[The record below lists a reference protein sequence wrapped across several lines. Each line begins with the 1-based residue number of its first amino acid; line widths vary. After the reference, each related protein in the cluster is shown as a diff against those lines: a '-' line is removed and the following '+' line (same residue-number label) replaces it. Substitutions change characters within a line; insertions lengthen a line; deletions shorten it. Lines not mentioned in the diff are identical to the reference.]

1 MKFIVTDPV
10 KAHLLSI
17 ILKNL
22 KLFVET
28 ITFRCMD
35 NELHIQTLDQGHCCL
50 LDLHI
55 SGEWFDT
62 YDSSFNQSEL
72 ANAII
77 SINTTTLQKV
87 MDTRAN
93 TQSMEFS
100 TDVDADNLYISLT
113 GSQKVCN
120 KKFKIPL
127 LDLETDLME
136 PTINESNVDLVM
148 PTKSFTTLI
157 KQMQGFSHT
166 LQTHFTDSSI
176 SFEANGTEGSMIANV
191 DLENDASEYSISED
205 MELKQQ
211 FGIKYMEYMYA
222 FGGLSPEIIM
232 YFSENQPFHAKYIL
246 DKDTDSC
253 LSFYLAPMVDDD

>member
-1 MKFIVTDPV
+1 MKFIIKDPV
-10 KAHLLSI
+10 KANLLSI

-28 ITFRCMD
+28 ITFRCMED
-35 NELHIQTLDQGHCCL
+35 KLHIQTLDQGHCCL

-55 SGEWFDT
+55 SSNWFDN
-62 YDSSFNQSEL
+62 YDSSLSDALNTV
-72 ANAII
+72 I

-87 MDTRAN
+87 IDTRAN

-100 TDVDADNLYISLT
+100 TNNDADHLFISLT
-113 GSQKVCN
+113 GSKKVCN

-127 LDLETDLME
+127 LDLDSDLME
-136 PTINESNVDLVM
+136 PTINESNVDLIM

-157 KQMQGFSHT
+157 KQMQGFSDT
-166 LQTHFTDSSI
+166 LQTHFTDCSI

-205 MELKQQ
+205 MELIQQ

-222 FGGLSPEIIM
+222 FGGLSPEINM

-246 DKDTDSC
+246 DADTNSHV
-253 LSFYLAPMVDDD
+253 SFYLAPMVDDE